1 MQSQRHSGLP
11 RILTLLRKRFRTSR
25 NDGNG
30 FVAENV
36 SHRAKSNVKAHEQGA
51 EKDFFTPVESLHA
64 PGRKRIMDTKTPSV
78 MIVTGEASGDHHGAL
93 VLKALKRRYPDLHCC
108 GIGGDE
114 LQQAGMRLLY
124 HNRHLAVVGLV
135 EVLAHAPHILRA
147 FRALRREIKTA
158 PPDLIIFIDYPDF
171 NLRMAAF
178 AKRCGVPVLYY
189 ISPQIWAWRQGR
201 AKKIARI
208 VDTMAVIFPFEVP
221 FYTRVGLNA
230 HFVGHPLMDQ
240 AMQLLKRPEALQRFG
255 LNDTWPI
262 VGLLPGSRAGE
273 IKRLLPPMLEAAE
286 RIHAQYPEAQFI
298 LPAAQGLNHENISA
312 LAGTLQAPVRVVPDN
327 FYDAV
332 NCCDIALVT
341 SGTATL
347 QTALLGKPMIIVYR
361 ISTLTYL
368 LGRMLIR
375 VACIGLANIVAGEK
389 IVPELIQHE
398 ANGERIA
405 DEALRL
411 LSDATRRSDMQ
422 QRLAAVKQTLGGPGA
437 SERVA
442 DLADTMLAAG
452 RV

>member
-1 MQSQRHSGLP
+1 M
-11 RILTLLRKRFRTSR
+11 
-25 NDGNG
+25 N
-30 FVAENV
+30 
-36 SHRAKSNVKAHEQGA
+36 
-51 EKDFFTPVESLHA
+51 A
-64 PGRKRIMDTKTPSV
+64 PGRKRIMDIKTPRV
-78 MIVTGEASGDHHGAL
+78 MIVTGETSGDHHGAL
-93 VLKALKRRYPDLHCC
+93 VLKALKRRYPELQCC

-114 LQQAGMRLLY
+114 LQQADMRLLY
-124 HNRHLAVVGLV
+124 HNRHLAVIGLV

-147 FRALRREIKTA
+147 FRALRREIKTN

-221 FYTRVGLNA
+221 FYTRVGLDA

-240 AMQLLKRPEALQRFG
+240 PMQLLSRPEALQRFG
-255 LNDTWPI
+255 LNDAWPI
-262 VGLLPGSRAGE
+262 VGLLPGSRTGE
-273 IKRLLPPMLEAAE
+273 IKRLLPPMLGAAE

-298 LPAAQGLNHENISA
+298 IPAAQGLNHENIRA
-312 LAGTLQAPVRVVPDN
+312 LAGKLQAPVRVVPGN

-361 ISTLTYL
+361 ISLLTYL

-375 VACIGLANIVAGEK
+375 VPCIGLANIVAGSMV
-389 IVPELIQHE
+389 VPELIQHN
-398 ANGERIA
+398 ATADRIA
-405 DEALRL
+405 GEALAL
-411 LSDATRRSDMQ
+411 LDDDSRRNQ
-422 QRLAAVKQTLGGPGA
+422 IKQRLNTVKQALGGPGA

-442 DLADTMLAAG
+442 DLAADMLAAG
-452 RV
+452 RP

>member
-1 MQSQRHSGLP
+1 
-11 RILTLLRKRFRTSR
+11 
-25 NDGNG
+25 
-30 FVAENV
+30 
-36 SHRAKSNVKAHEQGA
+36 
-51 EKDFFTPVESLHA
+51 
-64 PGRKRIMDTKTPSV
+64 

-93 VLKALKRRYPDLHCC
+93 VLQALKARFPDVRCC

-114 LQQAGMRLLY
+114 LQQAGMHLLQ
-124 HNRHLAVVGLV
+124 HNRDLAVVGVV

-147 FRALRREIKTA
+147 FRVLRKAIRTS

-178 AKRCGVPVLYY
+178 AKRRGVPVLYY

-201 AKKIARI
+201 AKKIACI

-221 FYTRVGLNA
+221 FYENVGLSA
-230 HFVGHPLMDQ
+230 HFVGHPLMDRPVE
-240 AMQLLKRPEALQRFG
+240 LLERTEVLNRFG
-255 LNDTWPI
+255 LNNTWPI
-262 VGLLPGSRAGE
+262 VGLLPGSRTGE
-273 IKRLLPPMLEAAE
+273 IRRLLGPMIEAAE
-286 RIHAQYPEAQFI
+286 RIHTRYPDAQFI
-298 LPAAQGLNHENISA
+298 IPAAPGVDQERIMA
-312 LAGTLQAPVRVVPDN
+312 AAAALQAPLRVIPGD
-327 FYDAV
+327 FYNAV

-347 QTALLGKPMIIVYR
+347 QAALLEKPMIIVYR
-361 ISTLTYL
+361 ISPLTYF

-375 VACIGLANIVAGEK
+375 VPCIGLANIVAGEK

-398 ANGERIA
+398 ATGERIA

-411 LSDATRRSDMQ
+411 LSDDTRRSNMQ

-442 DLADTMLAAG
+442 DLAGTMLAAK
-452 RV
+452 RP